1 MFYTRREIA
10 SRIGVFYAALV
21 ASSAF
26 GGLISYGVFQ
36 LHTDHYQWF
45 YLFIIEGS
53 LTMLCAILTFFIVP
67 RNIRS
72 CRFLTEAEKN
82 VAEMRIL
89 AESAQALENNFSWR
103 EAVGEFRTIHPY
115 VRIIVA
121 ITYSTLQTSNN
132 NFLAIIVGRL
142 GYDAV
147 KTNLVRF
154 LISQCLHPR
163 PLTIDDRCA

>member
-1 MFYTRREIA
+1 VNCPSTDIRGASVVYYLSIWYTRTEIA

-26 GGLISYGVFQ
+26 GGLISYGTFQ
-36 LHTDHYQWF
+36 MHTHHYRWF

-53 LTMLCAILTFFIVP
+53 LTMFVALVTFFIVP
-67 RNIRS
+67 KSIRS

-82 VAEMRIL
+82 VAEARIL
-89 AESAQALENNFSWR
+89 AESAEALENHFSWK
-103 EAVGEFRTIHPY
+103 EALSEWRTPHPY

-121 ITYSTLQTSNN
+121 ITYSTLLTSNN

-142 GYDAV
+142 GYDTV
-147 KTNLVRF
+147 KTNLV
-154 LISQCLHPR
+154 
-163 PLTIDDRCA
+163 